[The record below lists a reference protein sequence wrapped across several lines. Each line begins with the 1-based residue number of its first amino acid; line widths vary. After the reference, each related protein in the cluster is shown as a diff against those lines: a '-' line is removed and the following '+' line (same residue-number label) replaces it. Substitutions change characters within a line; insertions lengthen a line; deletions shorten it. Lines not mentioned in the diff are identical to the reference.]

1 MRYLLKVFQFHP
13 LNQNQPIEIN
23 VQDIAHLGI
32 IAGIVDEIGI
42 VEIINRLLGTHSQE
56 EVSAGHVVKALI
68 LNCLGFL
75 SAPLYLFSQFFEG
88 KATEHL
94 IGPGVKPEHLNDS
107 RIGRVLDQLHKQGLS
122 RVFVEITLAAV
133 LKFGLSTARLHLDGS
148 SMYVHGQYLNDQP
161 QPPPAKSETG
171 EPNSVKVDLAQSTPS
186 TELSSEPVPIEITQ
200 GYSRDHRSDLKQF
213 TLELITSGDGD
224 VPLFLQVGNGN
235 DADKAV
241 FPEVIEQFKQQ
252 WRAAKPEVFVAD
264 SALYSSEN
272 LQALGNTP
280 WITRVPAT
288 IAEALWLMQTLP
300 PEQFIA
306 SCLSNYRIA
315 EVCSTYAGVRQR
327 WLVVESESRQQ
338 ADLKQLD
345 KRIAKAYTE
354 KVNALKTLT
363 AHPFA
368 CQADAL
374 DALDGF
380 EKKLKYHT
388 LIDLEVITK
397 PHYDKPGRPRKGD
410 MPKRYTYH
418 PTATIVL
425 NEAVLAAQRNQ
436 AGRFILAT
444 NLLQEEDLKELQ
456 QEVSNELQQEDLKEL
471 QQKVSNE
478 LQQEVSNELQQE
490 DLNELQQEVSNELQ
504 QEEKWPN
511 DEILQEYKNQQS
523 CERGFRFLKDPLF
536 FASRLFVKKAQRV
549 AALAMIMGLCLLV
562 YSLGQRQ
569 LRQAL
574 EQANETIPNQLG
586 KPTARPTLRWVL
598 QCFQSVHLVWVD
610 GLKWGIKLTEVQR
623 HILRFLG
630 SPCQQYYFLC

>member
-23 VQDIAHLGI
+23 VQDIDHLGI

-133 LKFGLSTARLHLDGS
+133 LKFGVNTARLHLDGS
-148 SMYVHGQYLNDQP
+148 SMYVHGQYLNGQHQCP
-161 QPPPAKSETG
+161 SANSEAG
-171 EPNSVKVDLAQSTPS
+171 EQDSVELDPAQSPPS

-224 VPLFLQVGNGN
+224 VPLYLQVGNGN
-235 DADKAV
+235 DADKTV

-252 WRAAKPEVFVAD
+252 WRAAKPEVFAAD
-264 SALYSSEN
+264 SALYSAEN
-272 LQALGNTP
+272 LQALGSTP

-288 IAEALWLMQTLP
+288 IAEASWLMQNLP
-300 PEQFIA
+300 PERFIA
-306 SCLSNYRIA
+306 SSLSNYRIA
-315 EVCSTYAGVRQR
+315 EVGSTYAGVRQR

-363 AHPFA
+363 AHRFA

-374 DALDGF
+374 DALDAF
-380 EKKLKYHT
+380 EKKLKYHA
-388 LIDLEVITK
+388 LIDLEVVTK

-410 MPKRYTYH
+410 IPKRYTYH
-418 PTATIVL
+418 PKAALVL
-425 NEAVLAAQRNQ
+425 NEGVLAAQRNQ

-444 NLLQEEDLKELQ
+444 NLLQEENLNGLQPKDSNGLQ
-456 QEVSNELQQEDLKEL
+456 QEDSNELQQED
-471 QQKVSNE
+471 
-478 LQQEVSNELQQE
+478 SNELQQE
-490 DLNELQQEVSNELQ
+490 DSNKLQ

-562 YSLGQRQ
+562 YCLGQRQ

-574 EQANETIPNQLG
+574 EQANDTIPNQLG

-598 QCFQSVHLVWVD
+598 QCFQSVHLVWVN
-610 GLKWGIKLTEVQR
+610 GHKWVIKLTEVQR
-623 HILRFLG
+623 RILRFLG